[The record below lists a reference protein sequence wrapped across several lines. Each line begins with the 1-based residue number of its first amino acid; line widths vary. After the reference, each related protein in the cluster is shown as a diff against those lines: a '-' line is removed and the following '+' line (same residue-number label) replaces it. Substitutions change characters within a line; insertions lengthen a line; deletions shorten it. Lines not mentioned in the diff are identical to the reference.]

1 MSNTDTMEELDEL
14 RALSARAR
22 LFIVGVSTRVS
33 IDGVVEASVQVMD
46 SADLSILE
54 IPTDVATTQALGNFF
69 AQACENENGEQ
80 DTATNRDE
88 RKTIT
93 RETSRSNSPAPVFR
107 QA

>member
-14 RALSARAR
+14 RALAARAR
-22 LFIVGVSTRVS
+22 LFIIGVSTRVS

-46 SADLSILE
+46 SADMSILE

-69 AQACENENGEQ
+69 AQAYENENAEP

-93 RETSRSNSPAPVFR
+93 RKTNGPDSSAPVFR

>member
-14 RALSARAR
+14 RALAARAR
-22 LFIVGVSTRVS
+22 LLIIGVSTRVS
-33 IDGVVEASVQVMD
+33 IDGVVEALVQVMD

-54 IPTDVATTQALGNFF
+54 IPTDVATAQALGQFF
-69 AQACENENGEQ
+69 AQACENENAEQ

-88 RKTIT
+88 RKTIARKT
-93 RETSRSNSPAPVFR
+93 NGPDSSAPVFR